1 MLIYVAGNSNVS
13 GGWSGEG
20 VEFIEEK
27 STNVSAVCHSYHLTS
42 FAVLVSVK
50 HESEVVSSYL
60 ASVICYNFFL
70 NFSLLKLKH

>member
-1 MLIYVAGNSNVS
+1 MCYYVYASGNSNES

-20 VEFIEEK
+20 VEFIEER

-50 HESEVVSSYL
+50 HESDAVSI
-60 ASVICYNFFL
+60 VI
-70 NFSLLKLKH
+70 

>member
-1 MLIYVAGNSNVS
+1 MWIIIIVWINCNSAGS

-20 VEFIEEK
+20 VDFIQEK

-50 HESEVVSSYL
+50 HEPEQVRITIVL
-60 ASVICYNFFL
+60 AM
-70 NFSLLKLKH
+70 K